1 MRYAIA
7 TFVTD
12 EGIAPDRLA
21 VAVEERGFDSLIVTE
36 HSHMPVAYHEPYAG
50 AGTPGR
56 EYFRTLD
63 PFVVL
68 TAAAAATR
76 NLSLMT
82 GVILLPQRDVLYT
95 AKEVASLDLVA
106 QGRFRLGVGVGW
118 NEQEMRHC
126 GVDPVTRGVKMTE
139 QVRALK
145 QIWTQDIAE
154 FHGRI
159 VDFAPIYSWPKPVQ
173 RPHPPIYVGGGSRA
187 ALRRLRDVGDGW
199 LAPPMP
205 ANDIAQARQWLADNG
220 RGDIAITL
228 FAATANPKAL
238 VEYAAAGVNESA
250 FLLPTMPEQDS
261 LRELDRLA
269 ELVTASGE
277 W

>member
-1 MRYAIA
+1 M
-7 TFVTD
+7 
-12 EGIAPDRLA
+12 
-21 VAVEERGFDSLIVTE
+21 
-36 HSHMPVAYHEPYAG
+36 
-50 AGTPGR
+50 
-56 EYFRTLD
+56 
-63 PFVVL
+63 L

-199 LAPPMP
+199 LAPLCPP
-205 ANDIAQARQWLADNG
+205 TTSPKRDNG
-220 RGDIAITL
+220 WLT
-228 FAATANPKAL
+228 T
-238 VEYAAAGVNESA
+238 AGV
-250 FLLPTMPEQDS
+250 TS
-261 LRELDRLA
+261 LSPCSPRLR
-269 ELVTASGE
+269 TRRR
-277 W
+277 